1 MGQLEVFWG
10 IWLEELLESLVVIV
24 R

>member
-10 IWLEELLESLVVIV
+10 IWLEKLQDSSVVIV